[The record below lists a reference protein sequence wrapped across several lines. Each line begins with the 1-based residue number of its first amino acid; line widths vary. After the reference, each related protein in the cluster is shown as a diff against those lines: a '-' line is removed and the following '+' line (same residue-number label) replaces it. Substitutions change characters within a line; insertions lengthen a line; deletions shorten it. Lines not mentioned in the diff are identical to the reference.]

1 MNPDKLSYNKLQ
13 QVTTAELL
21 DKQDVITRQMI
32 ESERFNSLV
41 SMLADFAT
49 IFDKPLDLESQTLI
63 TNLIQDKIVPHIRA
77 FYNERFGIDIGPVD
91 LITGIRFLQTK
102 HSNQGGNAGGFVRLE
117 GKRANNVMGINKG
130 LVNNFR
136 NEQAGT
142 QTDADAFESRM
153 TNFVALYQAIC
164 HEIHHRLLNLDSSM
178 DLKNGSNINSSLI
191 ANKQREGFVEY
202 LSQQCSAKS
211 ISTLFPD
218 FLSEAVIAKFLSSG
232 LASEKY
238 NSYTDSVRKYLE
250 SLVQAIMKNKFDNN
264 PKTYPQAQK
273 YIQKLFVNFFL
284 SGDRQILDIAIENKM
299 PTILDLK
306 AT

>member
-1 MNPDKLSYNKLQ
+1 MNPDKLIYNKLQ
-13 QVTTAELL
+13 QVTTSELL
-21 DKQDVITRQMI
+21 GKQDTKKRQTV

-49 IFDKPLDLESQTLI
+49 IFDKPLDLESQNLI

-91 LITGIRFLQTK
+91 LITGIKFLQTK
-102 HSNQGGNAGGFVRLE
+102 NSNQGGNAGGFVRLE
-117 GKRANNVMGINKG
+117 GKLASNVMGINKE

-142 QTDADAFESRM
+142 LSDVDAFESRM
-153 TNFVALYQAIC
+153 TNFVKLYQAIC

-178 DLKNGSNINSSLI
+178 DLKNGSNVNGPLI
-191 ANKQREGFVEY
+191 VDEQREGFVEY

-218 FLSEAVIAKFLSSG
+218 FLSEVDIAEFLSSG

-238 NSYTDSVRKYLE
+238 NCYTDSVRKYLD

-264 PKTYPQAQK
+264 PKTYPQTRK